1 MNLRTAFTLTVISIL
16 LLIVSP
22 AIGLAADDALSDE
35 SFGWL
40 SLLPPVVAIALAL
53 ILRQVLPSLLI
64 GVLLGATIYLGWNP
78 VLGLM
83 RMLDTYMLNALA
95 NRDHAAI
102 IMFSMTLGGMVGVIS
117 RCGGSAGIVAKI
129 SKYARTPKSGAI
141 ATWAMGMLIFFDD
154 YANTL
159 IVGNTMRPYTDRLK
173 ISREKLSYIVD
184 STAAPIACIA
194 FISTWIGFE
203 MGLIGDSFSKLGIE
217 RNVYLTFLQSI
228 PYMFYCVLAL
238 FVVPMIALMG
248 RDFGPM
254 LKAERR
260 ARTTGKLFRDGAQPL
275 QEDITS
281 AQMGLTSSHWNALGP
296 ILLVIIVTALG
307 LYWNGREAEGA
318 GAPLYQIIGAAN
330 SFSVLMWAAFC
341 GALTAVI
348 MAIANSPLK
357 FNETMEAFVS
367 GVKAMMLAMIIL
379 ILAWALGKIC
389 DDLGTAV
396 YVSAIVK
403 GAIAPWMLPGLTFV
417 IAAFISF
424 STGTSWGTM
433 AILVPIIIPVTFNL
447 IVPEGVAMP
456 EAGSFVESQWHIM
469 IASIGSVLAGSIFG
483 DHCSPISD
491 TTIMSSMTSGA
502 DHIDHVRTQ
511 MPYALVIGAVG
522 ILLGNIPAGLGWN
535 PWLSLIAGMGILWV
549 VFRVAGGRVEN

>member
-1 MNLRTAFTLTVISIL
+1 MNRKTVIALTSISIL
-16 LLIVSP
+16 IFLVLP
-22 AIGLAADDALSDE
+22 ATCAASTGDVPDD

-40 SLLPPVVAIALAL
+40 SLLPPLVAIALAL

-95 NRDHAAI
+95 DRDHAAI
-102 IMFSMTLGGMVGVIS
+102 VMFSLTLGGMVGVIS
-117 RCGGSAGIVAKI
+117 RCGGSSGIVAKI
-129 SKYARTPKSGAI
+129 SQYARTPKSGAI
-141 ATWAMGMLIFFDD
+141 ATWFMGMLIFFDD

-159 IVGNTMRPYTDRLK
+159 IVGNTMRPYTDKLK

-184 STAAPIACIA
+184 STAAPIASIA
-194 FISTWIGFE
+194 LISTWIGFE
-203 MGLIGDSFSKLGIE
+203 MGLIGDAFSQLGIE

-228 PYMFYCVLAL
+228 PYRFYCVLAL

-254 LKAERR
+254 LTAERR
-260 ARTTGKLFRDGAQPL
+260 ARSTGKVNRDGAQPL

-281 AQMGLTSSHWNALGP
+281 ADTGLVSSHWNALGP
-296 ILLVIIVTALG
+296 ILLVILVTALG
-307 LYWNGREAEGA
+307 LYWNGKQSA
-318 GAPLYQIIGAAN
+318 GADAELYQIIGAAD

-348 MAIANSPLK
+348 LAVANSPLK
-357 FNETMEAFVS
+357 FGETLEAFVS

-379 ILAWALGKIC
+379 ILAWSLGKIC

-396 YVSAIVK
+396 FVSGVVK
-403 GAIAPWMLPGLTFV
+403 GSIAPWMLPALTF
-417 IAAFISF
+417 IISAFISF

-447 IVPEGVAMP
+447 IVPDGITGP
-456 EAGSFVESQWHIM
+456 EAVAYVENHWHIM
-469 IASIGSVLAGSIFG
+469 ISSIGSVLAGSIFG

-511 MPYALVIGAVG
+511 MPYALLIAVVA
-522 ILLGNIPAGLGWN
+522 ILLGDILSGFGFN
-535 PWLSLIAGMGILWV
+535 PWISLTAGMAVLWV
-549 VFRVAGGRVEN
+549 VFRFAGGKV